1 MRLFLGTDICE
12 VQRIKDIYEKYGH
25 EFLQKIYTLREIN
38 YCLSNERMAVPR
50 MAARFAAKEAVS
62 KALKIGLNGL
72 GWEKG
77 MYFKDIEVVKDDN
90 GAVSVK
96 LYGKAKELEKK
107 LCITDW
113 EISVSHSKSNA
124 IATVIGYRSTQIS

>member
-12 VQRIKDIYEKYGH
+12 ISRIEDIYKKYGH

-38 YCLSNERMAVPR
+38 YCLSNEKNAVAR

-72 GWEKG
+72 GWKTG
-77 MYFKDIEVVKDDN
+77 LHFKDIEVIKDDN
-90 GAVSVK
+90 GAVSIK
-96 LYGKAKELEKK
+96 LYGKAKEVEKK

-113 EISVSHSKSNA
+113 EVSISHSKTDA